1 MLRNFILVLTGLLA
15 GCVAPIFLEEFNWA
29 DLVLTWRAEPWTAV
43 SLYYTGPMLLALG
56 VSSILCREKDGRWLT
71 LGLFICHVLLL
82 QYTWD
87 SHSHRGGMFGVG
99 CGTSALRW
107 RQESLVLPLALGEA
121 WALFRLWRTEKLG
134 KTRASH
140 P

>member
-1 MLRNFILVLTGLLA
+1 MLRNFILVLIGLFAATLVPHLL
-15 GCVAPIFLEEFNWA
+15 GSTDWA
-29 DLVLTWRAEPWTAV
+29 RLVLTWDVEPWMAI

-56 VSSILCREKDGRWLT
+56 ASSVLCREKDGRWLA
-71 LGLFICHVLLL
+71 LGLFICHVFLL

-87 SHSHRGGMFGVG
+87 SHTHCGGVFGGG

-107 RQESLVLPLALGEA
+107 RQESLVLPFALGEA
-121 WALFRLWRTEKLG
+121 WALFRLWRTEKFG
-134 KTRASH
+134 KTKASH